1 MDTHIKLH
9 GTQLKQL
16 TQTQTHPLHDLNAY
30 LIQPRNMKA
39 TIFYN
44 NEHTNIIISKPEIT
58 PEECKENLRHIHPVI
73 TSQYFSSRKNN
84 QITTTTPYD
93 IHLSEQALP
102 CHMSIKLEQL
112 RANKLP
118 PLQSY
123 LHTINPDTYGSQCP
137 LCLSYT
143 HDTTCLFNCSQIP
156 TQHSTTSLW
165 KKPLEAAEV
174 IREWK
179 SRLAFLREQEIA
191 TLRYPLKRGN
201 NKNSM
206 FLIFFI

>member
-102 CHMSIKLEQL
+102 CHMSLNWNSSAQTNHHPCKV
-112 RANKLP
+112 
-118 PLQSY
+118 
-123 LHTINPDTYGSQCP
+123 TYIQ
-137 LCLSYT
+137 
-143 HDTTCLFNCSQIP
+143 
-156 TQHSTTSLW
+156 
-165 KKPLEAAEV
+165 
-174 IREWK
+174 
-179 SRLAFLREQEIA
+179 
-191 TLRYPLKRGN
+191 
-201 NKNSM
+201 
-206 FLIFFI
+206 